1 MFFFLLG
8 REYKCFI
15 RLDMPY
21 PFKVRNKLFECIA
34 VALKSSEN
42 PHLKLDG
49 LARITCKKRYFSL
62 MLYLKT
68 GLKHNERK
76 ENSTFHLTVRL
87 VEHSMVSWK
96 NLKNSAVTMILN
108 RIYFEQKEKWRQIR
122 YKMIPQPLNLD
133 AVEKKDKTLLQ
144 MPLRIFGVN

>member
-1 MFFFLLG
+1 
-8 REYKCFI
+8 
-15 RLDMPY
+15 
-21 PFKVRNKLFECIA
+21 
-34 VALKSSEN
+34 
-42 PHLKLDG
+42 
-49 LARITCKKRYFSL
+49 